1 MEKDIFSSVFR
12 ALIKLFLYVLHD
24 CGELPSA
31 LGKMLTL
38 PALLIADSGVQ

>member
-1 MEKDIFSSVFR
+1 MKKDIFFSVFR
-12 ALIKLFLYVLHD
+12 ALIKLSLYVLHD